1 MTPNLK
7 HLHPYPFE
15 KLAHLKTGI
24 TPPKNLSHIALSMGE
39 PTHATPHLIQEALLT
54 HLHGLANYPTTKGIP
69 ELRLAIAEW
78 ISRRFQIPADCIN
91 PETQVLP
98 VNGTREALFSFAQ
111 CLIDPTSAAPVV
123 IMPNPFYQIYEGAAL
138 LAGAEPYYLNTLE
151 ESGYLP
157 DFDAVPDEIWQRC
170 QLIYICSPGNPTGS
184 VIDQASH
191 EKLLN
196 LAEKYDFV
204 IASDEC
210 YTEIYDDETNPPP
223 GLLQTAYNMGNT
235 AFKRCVIFHSLSKR
249 SNAPGLRSGFV
260 AGDADIL
267 KHYFQYRTYHG
278 CAMPLPT
285 QHASIQAWQ
294 DEHHVV
300 ENRRLYREKFAAFID
315 ILGDVCNI
323 AKPPASFYVWLK
335 IPLPSASP
343 FFKGGS
349 KIGFDS
355 DENAHAPASPFE
367 KGGGR
372 GISDTEFARQLF
384 AQQNITVLPGS
395 YLSRDFDGV
404 NPGLNHVRIA
414 LVAPLDECIE
424 AAHRIK
430 NFLNS
435 L

>member
-15 KLAHLKTGI
+15 KLAQLKQGI
-24 TPPKNLSHIALSMGE
+24 VPPVSKSHIALSMGE

-54 HLHGLANYPTTKGIP
+54 HLQGLANYPTTKGLP
-69 ELRLAIAEW
+69 ELRQTIAEW
-78 ISRRFQIPADCIN
+78 ISRRFQIPADVIN
-91 PETQVLP
+91 PETQILP

-111 CLIDPTSAAPVV
+111 CLIDSTDAVPVV

-138 LAGAEPYYLNTLE
+138 LAGAKPYFLNTLE
-151 ESGYLP
+151 DSGYLP
-157 DFDAVPDEIWQRC
+157 DFDFVPDEIWQLC
-170 QLIYICSPGNPTGS
+170 QLIYICSPGNPSGS

-191 EKLLN
+191 EKLLR
-196 LAEKYDFV
+196 LAEQHDFV

-210 YTEIYDDETNPPP
+210 YTELYDDETNPPP
-223 GLLQTAYNMGNT
+223 SLLQTAYNMGNT
-235 AFKRCVIFHSLSKR
+235 LFKRCVIFHSLSKR

-260 AGDADIL
+260 SGDADIL

-285 QHASIQAWQ
+285 QHASIQAWK
-294 DEHHVV
+294 DEHHVI
-300 ENRRLYREKFAAFID
+300 ENRRLYREKFAAFINILSD
-315 ILGDVCNI
+315 ICTI
-323 AKPPASFYVWLK
+323 TKPPASFYVWLK
-335 IPLPSASP
+335 TP
-343 FFKGGS
+343 
-349 KIGFDS
+349 
-355 DENAHAPASPFE
+355 
-367 KGGGR
+367 
-372 GISDTEFARQLF
+372 ISDTEFAQQLF
-384 AQQNITVLPGS
+384 SQQNITVLPGS
-395 YLSRDFDGV
+395 YLSRDCDGI

>member
-15 KLAHLKTGI
+15 KLAQLKHGI
-24 TPPKNLSHIALSMGE
+24 VPPNGKSHIALSMGE

-54 HLHGLANYPTTKGIP
+54 HLHGLANYPTTKGLP
-69 ELRLAIAEW
+69 ELRQAIAEW
-78 ISRRFQIPADCIN
+78 ISRRFQIPVATIN
-91 PETQVLP
+91 PEAQVLP

-111 CLIDPTSAAPVV
+111 CLIDPTRADRPVV

-138 LAGAEPYYLNTLE
+138 LAGAEPYFLNTLE
-151 ESGYLP
+151 DSGYLP

-191 EKLLN
+191 KKLLN
-196 LAEKYDFV
+196 LAEKYDFA

-210 YTEIYDDETNPPP
+210 YTEIYDDESNPPP
-223 GLLQTAYNMGNT
+223 GLLQSAYEMGNT
-235 AFKRCVIFHSLSKR
+235 TFKRCVIFHSLSKR

-260 AGDADIL
+260 AGDAELL

-278 CAMPLPT
+278 CAMSLPT

-315 ILGDVCNI
+315 ILGEVCTVI
-323 AKPPASFYVWLK
+323 KPPASFYVWLK
-335 IPLPSASP
+335 TP
-343 FFKGGS
+343 
-349 KIGFDS
+349 
-355 DENAHAPASPFE
+355 
-367 KGGGR
+367 
-372 GISDTEFARQLF
+372 ISDTEFAQQLF
-384 AQQNITVLPGS
+384 AKQNITVLPGS

-424 AAHRIK
+424 AAQRIK